1 MAKVMLNAQGEMPQ
15 TEKPSI
21 FDWLKNEPMKANNL
35 WLTQQSQDD
44 LIRELMARQDRQ
56 GKWIVFLLIS
66 WLFTCAFV
74 WFGVLVV

>member
-1 MAKVMLNAQGEMPQ
+1 MLNAQGEMPQ

-56 GKWIVFLLIS
+56 GKWIVFLLIT
-66 WLFTCAFV
+66 WLFTCAFM
-74 WFGVLVV
+74 WLGVLVA